1 MTQSYCHLG
10 ISIEKSS
17 CPTHCPSIKSK
28 VYFPAD
34 TVSGQ
39 YVVFAEQK
47 KAFIDKQK
55 VVHDQSEVTNDN
67 AFTKQE
73 HILFKEHLEKKKE
86 HLEIKNRTVDRVFR
100 QELEDKTENFS
111 GREKKKT
118 RTLETFE

>member
-1 MTQSYCHLG
+1 ME

-28 VYFPAD
+28 VYFSAH

-73 HILFKEHLEKKKE
+73 RILFKEHSEKKKQ
-86 HLEIKNRTVDRVFR
+86 HLEIKNRMVDRVFR
-100 QELEDKTENFS
+100 QKLEGKTEKIS
-111 GREKKKT
+111 LDEKKKD
-118 RTLETFE
+118 RIKNRR